1 MQVAKEILWVAKDIR
16 QIANKMFWLAENL
29 EDKQVIN
36 KHHQQELDQQ
46 SIQLVMAKAVTGAKK
61 ATAENH

>member
-1 MQVAKEILWVAKDIR
+1 
-16 QIANKMFWLAENL
+16 MFWLAENL